1 MRLLIVDDEELI
13 RNLIKDYCTIEGY
26 TCDLASSGLEAVDL
40 CEKNDYDLII
50 MDIMMPIMDGYEASR
65 IIKSKKNIPILML
78 SARNEEID
86 KINGFEEGIDDYVTK
101 PFSPKELICRIKAI
115 TKRYNNDD
123 IIKYQGITIDNLSHE
138 VTIDG
143 ENIILTHTQYELLK
157 YFIEN
162 RGIALSREK
171 IIENIMGYD
180 YEADDRTID
189 AHIKLLRSKLGNYR
203 NYIKTVRNVGYKF
216 SNEEK

>member
-13 RNLIKDYCTIEGY
+13 RNLIKDYSTMEGY

-171 IIENIMGYD
+171 
-180 YEADDRTID
+180 
-189 AHIKLLRSKLGNYR
+189 
-203 NYIKTVRNVGYKF
+203 
-216 SNEEK
+216 